1 MEHLPGTILCH
12 GSLKSNS
19 YSEAVVLKENNVYVT
34 IQDSK
39 KTRNILPLTD
49 WVKSNKLTVV
59 FEKPTTGQCKPRTL
73 IRWFSEDCK
82 KTGSRLTAVA
92 LAEGAV
98 LQIKKVD
105 GNITLRDSVY
115 FSSYDEW
122 KATFPSKGEVRYYK
136 P

>member
-1 MEHLPGTILCH
+1 MEHPPGTILCH
-12 GSLKSNS
+12 GSLKDKS

-34 IQDSK
+34 VQDSK
-39 KTRNILPLTD
+39 KARNILPLTD
-49 WVKSNKLTVV
+49 WVKSNEITVL

-73 IRWFSEDCK
+73 IRWFSEDYK

-92 LAEGAV
+92 LNEGAV

>member
-1 MEHLPGTILCH
+1 MDYTPGTILCY
-12 GSLKSNS
+12 GTVKGNS
-19 YSEAVVLKENNVYVT
+19 YSEAVVLKDNNVYVT
-34 IQDSK
+34 VQDSK

-49 WVKSNKLTVV
+49 WVKSHKLTVV
-59 FEKPTTGQCKPRTL
+59 FEKPTKTECKPRTL
-73 IRWFSEDCK
+73 IRWFSEDYK

-105 GNITLRDSVY
+105 GDITLRDSVY

>member
-1 MEHLPGTILCH
+1 MDYTPGTILCH
-12 GSLKSNS
+12 GSLKNKS

-49 WVKSNKLTVV
+49 WVKSNEITVL
-59 FEKPTTGQCKPRTL
+59 FEKPTKTECKPRTL
-73 IRWFSEDCK
+73 IRWFSEDYK